1 MKKGKIDEE
10 KKNREKDRERE
21 NYNVEQ
27 NNKKITNESLK
38 KPKLDSA
45 QSRRLQKKSIEKIE
59 KENRF
64 NNSFEK
70 INSP

>member
-10 KKNREKDRERE
+10 KRNREKD

-27 NNKKITNESLK
+27 NNKKITNGNLK